1 MKILRVE
8 RIKQEE
14 REKTSE
20 KSTEKLE
27 NFWKKKFVFFFF
39 LSPFRTSPASFEQVE
54 EKITIRERKDT
65 KLTVVVEDE
74 KIYTIYVYIYIYILF
89 FQDILRSIWID

>member
-1 MKILRVE
+1 MKILRVK

-20 KSTEKLE
+20 KSTEKFE
-27 NFWKKKFVFFFF
+27 NFWKKKKKRKICFF

-65 KLTVVVEDE
+65 KHTVVVEDE
-74 KIYTIYVYIYIYILF
+74 KIHIYIYTLF
-89 FQDILRSIWID
+89 FQDILRSI

>member
-1 MKILRVE
+1 MKILRVK

-20 KSTEKLE
+20 KSTEKFE
-27 NFWKKKFVFFFF
+27 NFWKKKKKEKFVFF

-65 KLTVVVEDE
+65 KHTVVVEDE
-74 KIYTIYVYIYIYILF
+74 KIHIYIYTLF
-89 FQDILRSIWID
+89 FQDILRSI

>member
-27 NFWKKKFVFFFF
+27 NFWKKKFVFFF